1 MKWRHCTSR
10 IIYGKGI
17 ITTMRKHFWLI
28 IGLSWLLAAC
38 GSRFFAPPTP
48 TPLPP
53 TPTFTVT
60 PQPSPTTT
68 PSPTPTLQ
76 LPDIDA
82 FSIRTHPDGNLYTG
96 DHISLEIIVP
106 DSAIIGGQYSLQ
118 VADESGEI
126 LGEAD
131 FTSFGI
137 GGRQQ
142 ATLFWVWDTAG
153 LEAGAHEISL
163 TLLPDGL
170 TWTKTITLLPEEEL
184 ARTDQFALWAYEE
197 SDCCLLYYITDTA
210 AQRDIAALLTSADHQ
225 AADVMNQFDIEFDE
239 PIIVTLMSRVI
250 GHGGFA
256 GSEIY
261 ISYLDRNYAGN
272 DFDIVL
278 HHEMVHILDAHL
290 GGNLR
295 PSILVEGVAVYL
307 SGGHF
312 KPEPLMPR
320 AAALLDLVNDE
331 NGGSWYLPLAP
342 LADDFYASQHEIGY
356 LEAGALVEFMVNAW
370 GWDAF
375 NKFYR
380 QIEPGHGGQAA
391 AIDRALQ
398 THFGITLDTLE
409 TQFIAALNTLSPTPE
424 LRDDVRLTVDFYD
437 TVRRYQ
443 QMLDPSAYFL
453 SAWLPDGPQMRQYG
467 ITADL
472 ARRPNSIENITLET
486 LLATADEQLQASQYS
501 RGAEIVQAV
510 NAVLTALE
518 MGATQPFDAHPVAAA
533 YYAAVHW
540 LTEIEYQV
548 QRIYIEENGIRA
560 EVSALGNYL
569 MVLELGWDG
578 ENVYLQQ
585 SQ

>member
-1 MKWRHCTSR
+1 M
-10 IIYGKGI
+10 
-17 ITTMRKHFWLI
+17 

-53 TPTFTVT
+53 TPTFTIT
-60 PQPSPTTT
+60 PLPSPTTT
-68 PSPTPTLQ
+68 PPPTPTPQ

-82 FSIRTHPDGNLYTG
+82 FSVRAHPDGDLYAG

-106 DSAIIGGQYSLQ
+106 DSAVIGGQYSLQ
-118 VADESGEI
+118 VADEGGEI

-153 LEAGAHEISL
+153 LEAGAHELSL
-163 TLLPDGL
+163 TLLPNGP
-170 TWTKTITLLPEEEL
+170 TWTKAITLLPEEEL
-184 ARTDQFALWAYEE
+184 ARTDRFALWAYEE

-225 AADVMNQFDIEFDE
+225 AADVINQFGIEFDE

-256 GSEIY
+256 GNEIY

-320 AAALLDLVNDE
+320 AAALLDLADGE
-331 NGGSWYLPLAP
+331 RGESWYLPLTP

-356 LEAGALVEFMVNAW
+356 LEAGALVEFMVNTW

-375 NKFYR
+375 NDFYR
-380 QIEPGHGGQAA
+380 QIEPGHGGHAA

-398 THFGITLDTLE
+398 AHFGITLDILE
-409 TQFIAALNTLSPTPE
+409 TQFITALKTLSPTPD
-424 LRDDVRLTVDFYD
+424 LRDDVRLTVSFYD

-472 ARRPNSIENITLET
+472 ARRPNSIGNITLET
-486 LLATADEQLQASQYS
+486 LLATADEQLQAGQYS
-501 RGAEIVQAV
+501 QAAEIVQAV
-510 NAVLTALE
+510 NAALTALE
-518 MGATQPFDAHPVAAA
+518 MGAAQPFDAHPVAEA

-540 LTEIEYQV
+540 LTEMEYQV

-560 EVSALGNYL
+560 EVSAVGNYL
-569 MVLELGWDG
+569 MILGLGWDG
-578 ENVYLQQ
+578 ENVYFQQ

>member
-1 MKWRHCTSR
+1 
-10 IIYGKGI
+10 
-17 ITTMRKHFWLI
+17 MRKHFGLV
-28 IGLSWLLAAC
+28 IGFSWLLAAC
-38 GSRFFAPPTP
+38 GSSFFAPPTP
-48 TPLPP
+48 TQLPP

-60 PQPSPTTT
+60 PLPSPGAT
-68 PSPTPTLQ
+68 PSPTPTPQ

-82 FSIRTHPDGNLYTG
+82 FSVRAHPDGDLYVG

-118 VADESGEI
+118 VADENGEI
-126 LGEAD
+126 LGEAN
-131 FTSFGI
+131 FTPFGI

-142 ATLFWVWDTAG
+142 ATLYWVWNTAG
-153 LEAGAHEISL
+153 LEAGAHTLSL
-163 TLLPDGL
+163 TLLPNGPA
-170 TWTKTITLLPEEEL
+170 WTKTITLLPEEEL
-184 ARTDQFALWAYEE
+184 ARTDRFALWAYEE

-210 AQRDIAALLTSADHQ
+210 AQRDIATLLNSADHQ
-225 AADVMNQFDIEFDE
+225 AADVTNQFGIEFDE

-295 PSILVEGVAVYL
+295 PAILVEGLAVYL

-320 AAALLDLVNDE
+320 AAALLDLIDKE
-331 NGGSWYLPLAP
+331 RGESWYLPLAS
-342 LADDFYASQHEIGY
+342 LADDFYTSQHEIGY
-356 LEAGALVEFMVNAW
+356 LEAGALVEFMVNTW
-370 GWDAF
+370 GWEAF
-375 NKFYR
+375 NDFYR

-398 THFGITLDTLE
+398 SHFGITFDELE
-409 TQFIAALNTLSPTPE
+409 TQFIAALKTFSPSPE
-424 LRDDVRLTVDFYD
+424 LRQDVRLTVGFYD

-443 QMLDPSAYFL
+443 QRLDPSAYFL

-472 ARRPNSIENITLET
+472 TRRSGNIENVTLET
-486 LLATADEQLQASQYS
+486 LLATADEQIQAGQYALA
-501 RGAEIVQAV
+501 AETIQAV

-518 MGATQPFDAHPVAAA
+518 TGAAQPFDAHPVAAA
-533 YYAAVHW
+533 YYATAFW
-540 LTEIEYQV
+540 LTEMEYQV
-548 QRIYIEENGIRA
+548 QRIFVEGNSIRA
-560 EVSALGNYL
+560 KVSALGNYL

-578 ENVYLQQ
+578 ESIYFQQ